1 MDTGTLEGPSLNK
14 ISSLAPRRLCKRS
27 NPAIGCSS
35 TPGWKNNASYWNH
48 IRMLIGT
55 EFTTSQAPVVSAPD
69 STINILGGVDACP
82 MKSRR
87 IIMNTDRLTV
97 PLIYLRWVQ
106 RKVKTA
112 CTLHNAL
119 SFDATLWLPCIN
131 GPHRINSGAWL
142 NIKAKTC
149 LARKLRRLFSHASA
163 DNGRVVLKVRCTL
176 SSLLHQN
183 CGYVS
188 CD

>member
-1 MDTGTLEGPSLNK
+1 VPPHATRRHQQTLSDRLLRLFHQTPMVQWIPAHSEGPSFNK
-14 ISSLAPRRLCKRS
+14 VPSLAPRRLCKRFH
-27 NPAIGCSS
+27 PANGCSS
-35 TPGWKNNASYWNH
+35 TPGRKNNASYWNH

-97 PLIYLRWVQ
+97 PLIYLGWVQ
-106 RKVKTA
+106 HKVKTA

-119 SFDATLWLPCIN
+119 SF
-131 GPHRINSGAWL
+131 
-142 NIKAKTC
+142 
-149 LARKLRRLFSHASA
+149 
-163 DNGRVVLKVRCTL
+163 RCNL
-176 SSLLHQN
+176 VAHLHQWATQN
-183 CGYVS
+183 Q
-188 CD
+188 